1 MAEVMNS
8 IQRRMVGHG
17 AVIMLLGLAAGFGL
31 AIELVGG
38 FEYFP
43 GRQWAMELP
52 SDSSAWAR
60 THVGGL
66 LNGLM
71 IFAGALLLWG
81 MAAPDRLCRQI
92 AWMLVGAGYA
102 NTIFY
107 WAGMFA
113 PGRALTFGDNRIGEA
128 SVAGVIGFA
137 PALVFALVTMVA
149 MVILAKFAFASAKA
163 DP

>member
-1 MAEVMNS
+1 MAAAMNGV
-8 IQRRMVGHG
+8 QRRMVGHG
-17 AVIMLLGLAAGFGL
+17 AVIMLIGLVAGFGI

-43 GRQWAMELP
+43 GRQLAIDLP
-52 SDSSAWAR
+52 SDGSAWAR

-71 IFAGALLLWG
+71 VFAGALLLWG
-81 MAAPDRLCRQI
+81 LGAPERLNKQI

-102 NTIFY
+102 NTLFY

-113 PGRALTFGDNRIGEA
+113 PGRALTFGDNRIGET

-137 PALVFALVTMVA
+137 PALVFAVVTMAA
-149 MVILAKFAFASAKA
+149 MVLLAKQAFASAKA
-163 DP
+163 AE

>member
-1 MAEVMNS
+1 MADEMNAT
-8 IQRRMVGHG
+8 QRRMVGHG
-17 AVIMLLGLAAGFGL
+17 AIIMLIGLLAGFGL

-43 GRQWAMELP
+43 GQLLAMDP
-52 SDSSAWAR
+52 PADGSAWAR

-71 IFAGALLLWG
+71 VFAGALLLWG
-81 MAAPDRLCRQI
+81 LAAPAKLNKQI

-113 PGRALTFGDNRIGEA
+113 PGRALTFGDNRIGET
-128 SVAGVIGFA
+128 SLAGVIGFA
-137 PALVFALVTMVA
+137 PAFVFAAVTMVA
-149 MVILAKFAFASAKA
+149 MVLLAKHAFASAKA
-163 DP
+163 V